1 MWERSC
7 EELMQGRAAAGR
19 VRSLHRRHQAR
30 LGHSAG
36 WGRGPSAVA
45 GCKEKAAEDGFEIL
59 SPGD

>member
-1 MWERSC
+1 MG
-7 EELMQGRAAAGR
+7 EELRRADAGQSSSRQGQEPAQKTPGQAG
-19 VRSLHRRHQAR
+19 SQRR
-30 LGHSAG
+30 